1 MQIYCKYSLLD
12 SVMSIMAYQKE
23 ENAMRRKH
31 RRQYDFE
38 DETNFK
44 TSYCLVQ
51 PKDIFPLTSC
61 ACLLTRCIS
70 KRKLILGLEYRS
82 LVAVVRLMGFS
93 NKRVTELLSRLRG
106 GSHIN

>member
-1 MQIYCKYSLLD
+1 MNYVLPKG
-12 SVMSIMAYQKE
+12 
-23 ENAMRRKH
+23 RRKH

-38 DETNFK
+38 DEANFK

-51 PKDIFPLTSC
+51 TKDIFPLSSC

-70 KRKLILGLEYRS
+70 GLEYRS